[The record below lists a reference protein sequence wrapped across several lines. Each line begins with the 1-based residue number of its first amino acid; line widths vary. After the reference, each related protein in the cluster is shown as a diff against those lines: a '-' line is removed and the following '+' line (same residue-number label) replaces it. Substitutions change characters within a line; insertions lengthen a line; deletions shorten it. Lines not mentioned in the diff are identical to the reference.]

1 MCSLADSLE
10 KWCHEHLL
18 SSSALSTAAAIR
30 AELVDIVRRIELPY
44 AEPAFGSTENTL
56 NLKKALVSGFFI
68 QVSMA
73 LKWEGSSE
81 GDSLPPRC
89 SIGRSPVPWAG
100 LRVDSP
106 DRKLQHVPWVLGQS
120 LKALTSTWASAFRL
134 HGTWTALVTT

>member
-10 KWCHEHLL
+10 KWCREHLL
-18 SSSALSTAAAIR
+18 SSSALSTAAAVR

-56 NLKKALVSGFFI
+56 NLKKALVSGFFM

-81 GDSLPPRC
+81 GDSLPPWC

-100 LRVDSP
+100 LRDSP
-106 DRKLQHVPWVLGQS
+106 DLKLRHGLWVPGQS
-120 LKALTSTWASAFRL
+120 LKALSSTWAPHLPSDCTGRGWL
-134 HGTWTALVTT
+134 W